1 MRVSNTAMLCFLL
14 ASTDAFTL
22 PNSFL
27 LHKRSSYNTNF
38 FREVTISSD
47 YPSEKRSGLLL
58 PSKSRLNY
66 ASTTLPD
73 SSDPYV
79 ILNLDPGSVDLK
91 EIKKAYRKMALLYH
105 PDARDEADKKV
116 ANEEFARVNAAYAL
130 LTGKSD
136 EMSKAYD
143 QSSAQSKKPKK
154 TQWKDNSDAYR
165 RVRINWGDDEYPKA
179 KTANSRVYSDQ
190 NYSNWWAR
198 QETMSA
204 PSPDNVQGFDIHGN
218 PVNRQRKPNHYP
230 STRAYQSPSGV
241 KGTGFNDFA
250 VAAQVRENDSNGYPK
265 VKENDRV
272 GKTYGREMHA
282 ASNNYATYGSYTN
295 KSNPDFSI
303 PKVPSPDNVLGFDIH
318 GNPVVRSTE
327 TKTKHWTSNS
337 KSSNFRDFAA
347 NAQVRD
353 YDVNGNPIDNSK
365 ETASSHPNKS
375 HSSNQYMHS
384 PSNASAS
391 NAFNQDFV
399 ARANECR
406 HAVSGNPVEEGVVN
420 RRETSI
426 EQPTNTF
433 HFSNQSD
440 KYLRDFSKCAQVRN
454 YDMNGNPVTEGSVER
469 NHNRNY
475 YGDAFRV
482 NDNASKENMQHT
494 DSDDSTKSNSNFSST
509 VGNTQYKEQPP
520 SPDNVQRYDIY
531 GNPIER
537 NPSTEHQERD
547 KMSSTINEI
556 KSETGTSTSKS
567 KEEIS
572 SENPVTSIPK
582 SSSFSEP
589 TPTTQSYTNNEDPST
604 VEERSHNK
612 IRTASADYDKRMDEF
627 DKWMQELDSE
637 STAPTVDV
645 NARTSSAK
653 TIGRKPRKSTSTI
666 PHDVMDQ
673 IHLEDLYQKE
683 RYSNQNCDPSN
694 PTIRSSSRTSS
705 KSTNAYL
712 HQYEKYTSQD
722 PSKRTLPRN
731 DRKKTTEE
739 DLPSFLTST
748 DDQDS
753 QDNPR
758 MMSKI
763 YDFFFP
769 KASYVN

>member
-1 MRVSNTAMLCFLL
+1 MRVSNTAVLCFLL

-22 PNSFL
+22 THSFL
-27 LHKRSSYNTNF
+27 LHKRSSCSTNF
-38 FREVTISSD
+38 SREVIISSD

-79 ILNLDPGSVDLK
+79 ILNLDPSSVDLK

-179 KTANSRVYSDQ
+179 KTADSRVYSDQ

-198 QETMSA
+198 QETVSA

-218 PVNRQRKPNHYP
+218 PVNRPRKPNHHP
-230 STRAYQSPSGV
+230 STRAYHSPSGV

-250 VAAQVRENDSNGYPK
+250 VAAQVREYDSNGYPK
-265 VKENDRV
+265 VKENDRI
-272 GKTYGREMHA
+272 GKNYGGEMHA
-282 ASNNYATYGSYTN
+282 ASNSYATYGSYTS

-318 GNPVVRSTE
+318 GNPVVRTAE

-337 KSSNFRDFAA
+337 KSSTFRDFAA

-365 ETASSHPNKS
+365 DTASSHPNKS
-375 HSSNQYMHS
+375 YSTDQCMHS

-391 NAFNQDFV
+391 NAFIQDFV
-399 ARANECR
+399 VRTKEYS
-406 HAVSGNPVEEGVVN
+406 HTVSGNPVGEGVVN
-420 RRETSI
+420 RREKST
-426 EQPTNTF
+426 EQPTNTS
-433 HFSNQSD
+433 HLSNQSD
-440 KYLRDFSKCAQVRN
+440 NYLRDFSKYAQVRN
-454 YDMNGNPVTEGSVER
+454 YDMNGNPVAESSVER
-469 NHNRNY
+469 HHKRNY
-475 YGDAFRV
+475 SGDAFRV
-482 NDNASKENMQHT
+482 NDNASKENMQHRY
-494 DSDDSTKSNSNFSST
+494 SDYSTKSNFSST
-509 VGNTQYKEQPP
+509 VGNTQYKEHPP

-537 NPSTEHQERD
+537 NPSIEHQERD
-547 KMSSTINEI
+547 KMPSTINEI
-556 KSETGTSTSKS
+556 KSEIDASTSKS
-567 KEEIS
+567 KEKIS
-572 SENPVTSIPK
+572 SENLVTPIPK

-589 TPTTQSYTNNEDPST
+589 TPTTQSYTNNEDPS
-604 VEERSHNK
+604 RSHNK

-637 STAPTVDV
+637 SSGPTADV
-645 NARTSSAK
+645 NTRTSSAK

-666 PHDVMDQ
+666 PHDVMNQ
-673 IHLEDLYQKE
+673 IHLEDIYQKE

-694 PTIRSSSRTSS
+694 PTIRSSSKTSS

-722 PSKRTLPRN
+722 PSKKTSPRN
-731 DRKKTTEE
+731 DRKKSAEE
-739 DLPSFLTST
+739 DLPSFLTSI
-748 DDQDS
+748 DDQES
-753 QDNPR
+753 QNNPR